1 VIFLTHAADSL
12 IEKWMFV
19 RSVLLLLAHAL
30 ALLGCEAR
38 DAPVDSIRIDAVR
51 QIWEQ
56 PSQLSLHGEG
66 FPVGMRGEVLLAG
79 TLYAPGSAPA
89 EQTLRVPCRALSAT
103 LAVVDLQTPEVTA
116 LPEGPFA
123 ARLEARFGSEQLTP
137 LVGRVAHAVFRLS
150 AAQTPLAA
158 QFALEQRAQSF
169 QRELGIEALELND
182 QGVVVTELSAR
193 GAGRAAGL
201 AVGDQIALLDG
212 APVQLPVDVLGR
224 GARTQVELG
233 VRSARGAELRR
244 LRIDLGPAEVGS
256 DFALWALC
264 CALGASSTALLARA
278 LGVSLGRQPTRKERW
293 LAGLSALSS
302 AAVVMFLLEATAP
315 SLRDALRAAGSGAL
329 LAGLGVC
336 LRRRARRT
344 LRTTRD
350 PALAP
355 FL

>member
-1 VIFLTHAADSL
+1 MFPRSL
-12 IEKWMFV
+12 PLW
-19 RSVLLLLAHAL
+19 LAL
-30 ALLGCEAR
+30 ALLACNSR
-38 DAPVDSIRIDAVR
+38 DTPADSIRIDAVR

-56 PSQLSLHGEG
+56 PGQLTLHGQG
-66 FPVGMRGEVLLAG
+66 FPVGMHGEVLLAG

-123 ARLEARFGSEQLTP
+123 ARLEARFGSAQLTP
-137 LVGRVAHAVFRLS
+137 LVGRVARAVFRLS

-169 QRELGIEALELND
+169 QRQLGIEALELND
-182 QGVVVTELSAR
+182 QGVVVTELAAR
-193 GAGRAAGL
+193 SVGRAAGL

-233 VRSARGAELRR
+233 VRSALGAELRH
-244 LRIDLGPAEVGS
+244 LRIELGAAAVGADL
-256 DFALWALC
+256 ALWALC

-278 LGVSLGRQPTRKERW
+278 FGVSLGREPTRKERW
-293 LAGLSALSS
+293 LASLSALSLT
-302 AAVVMFLLEATAP
+302 AAVMFLLEATAP

-344 LRTTRD
+344 LHTTRD
-350 PALAP
+350 PALTP